1 MNDSRQTPDQILG
14 AGIDIPRGRRP
25 GSPMETTPHD
35 APGAHWETVPRQPV
49 TREILKRSDLREL
62 TPVFGS
68 AQPPHGLSGVLR
80 RYAYR
85 IPDHK
90 PRHWALLFFADR
102 VDVGESAIA
111 DLVRRR
117 PVALASGVALVA
129 GAAAAIWIGVRRSR
143 RSRLVIG

>member
-1 MNDSRQTPDQILG
+1 MDDTRRAHDQILG
-14 AGIDIPRGRRP
+14 AGIDIPRRRRP
-25 GSPMETTPHD
+25 GSPMESTPHD
-35 APGAHWETVPRQPV
+35 APGAHGEALVRQPV
-49 TREILKRSDLREL
+49 TAEILKRADLPEL

-68 AQPPHGLSGVLR
+68 AQPPHGLSGALR

-85 IPDHK
+85 IPDHR

-117 PVALASGVALVA
+117 PVAVAGGLALVA
-129 GAAAAIWIGVRRSR
+129 GAVAAIWIGVRRSGR
-143 RSRLVIG
+143 ARLVVG